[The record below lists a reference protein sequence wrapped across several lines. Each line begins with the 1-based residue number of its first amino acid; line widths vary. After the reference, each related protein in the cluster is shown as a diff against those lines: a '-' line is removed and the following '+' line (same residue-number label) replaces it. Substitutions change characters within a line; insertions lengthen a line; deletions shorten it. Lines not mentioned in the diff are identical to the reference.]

1 MRVKYS
7 SVIHNKYIIENLC
20 THCHRDD
27 VNDWNNNIK
36 RDEDNPS
43 MSLSNPFLQRL
54 NELYQSFIKFD
65 ATQCDRIKRYRNIEP
80 ESALFLAMQVRIQQ
94 SKKILEIG
102 TSTGYSTLWLADA
115 AKVTGAKVT
124 TLEIDEQRTL
134 QAKHYAKELQVDDV
148 IDFWVGDAK
157 VFLEQNHHKNY
168 QEKYDFILLDA
179 ERDAYLDYWVYLQ
192 DMIQQKGGVL
202 IVDNVI
208 SHAAEVKT
216 FISEVKNDSRFMT
229 TTLAIGAGLFIITFK
244 ND

>member
-1 MRVKYS
+1 
-7 SVIHNKYIIENLC
+7 
-20 THCHRDD
+20 
-27 VNDWNNNIK
+27 
-36 RDEDNPS
+36 

-124 TLEIDEQRTL
+124 TLEIDEKRTQ
-134 QAKHYAKELQVDDV
+134 QAQLHAQDLQVDDV
-148 IDFWVGDAK
+148 IDFWVGDAQK
-157 VFLEQNHHKNY
+157 YLEQC
-168 QEKYDFILLDA
+168 QEQYDFILLDA
-179 ERDAYLDYWVYLQ
+179 ERNAYLNYWVYLQ
-192 DMIQQKGGVL
+192 KMLVEHGGVL

-208 SHAAEVKT
+208 SHAAEVKS
-216 FISEVKNDSRFMT
+216 FITEVKRDERFMT
-229 TTLAIGAGLFIITFK
+229 TTLSIGSGLFVVTFK
-244 ND
+244 N

>member
-1 MRVKYS
+1 
-7 SVIHNKYIIENLC
+7 
-20 THCHRDD
+20 
-27 VNDWNNNIK
+27 
-36 RDEDNPS
+36 

-124 TLEIDEQRTL
+124 TLEIDEKRTQ
-134 QAKHYAKELQVDDV
+134 QAQLHAQELHVDDV
-148 IDFWVGDAK
+148 IDFWVGDAQK
-157 VFLEQNHHKNY
+157 YLEQC
-168 QEKYDFILLDA
+168 QEQYDFILLDA
-179 ERDAYLDYWVYLQ
+179 ERNAYLNYWVYLQ
-192 DMIQQKGGVL
+192 KMLVEHGGVL

-208 SHAAEVKT
+208 SHAAEVKS
-216 FISEVKNDSRFMT
+216 FITEVKRDERFMT
-229 TTLAIGAGLFIITFK
+229 TTLSIGSGLFVVTFK
-244 ND
+244 N

>member
-1 MRVKYS
+1 
-7 SVIHNKYIIENLC
+7 
-20 THCHRDD
+20 
-27 VNDWNNNIK
+27 
-36 RDEDNPS
+36 

-124 TLEIDEQRTL
+124 TLEIDEKRTQ
-134 QAKHYAKELQVDDV
+134 QAQLHAQELHVDDV
-148 IDFWVGDAK
+148 IDFWVGDAQK
-157 VFLEQNHHKNY
+157 YLEQC
-168 QEKYDFILLDA
+168 QEQYDFILLDA
-179 ERDAYLDYWVYLQ
+179 ERNAYLNYWVYLQ
-192 DMIQQKGGVL
+192 KMLVEHGGVL

-208 SHAAEVKT
+208 SHAAEVKS
-216 FISEVKNDSRFMT
+216 FIMEVKRDERFMT
-229 TTLAIGAGLFIITFK
+229 TTLSIGSGLFVVTFK
-244 ND
+244 N